1 LADLG
6 VTVYLRHCCGSD
18 FSGGR
23 RKVAAPTSASA
34 HAGWFDAA
42 VVADYYRGQSSG
54 QPSHSVSSRALIIAA
69 LLLAIAT
76 AGLPADAQQTPRL
89 ARIGLLFQATPTATA
104 HLSEAFRQGMRDL
117 GYVEG
122 KSFVLELRYGEG
134 RPERLPELARE
145 LVGLKLDAIVA
156 AGADLATAA
165 VKRHTQTIPIVM
177 VNITD
182 PVGTGLVA
190 SLARPGGNITGLT
203 NISSEL
209 SGKRLEL
216 LREAVPGLSR
226 VAVLWNPDIRGAVL
240 DYKGT
245 ESAAR
250 ALRLEPQS
258 VEVSHAEDFDR
269 AFSTV
274 TSQRAQAVVVLPNPL
289 AFANRPRIAS
299 FAHRNRLPSM
309 YPQREYVDAGGLM
322 SYGPSLPDLF
332 RRAAIYVDKILKG
345 TRPGDLPVEQPSKF
359 ELVINL
365 KTAKALGLTI
375 PQSLIQRAD
384 QVIQ

>member
-1 LADLG
+1 
-6 VTVYLRHCCGSD
+6 
-18 FSGGR
+18 
-23 RKVAAPTSASA
+23 
-34 HAGWFDAA
+34 
-42 VVADYYRGQSSG
+42 
-54 QPSHSVSSRALIIAA
+54 
-69 LLLAIAT
+69 
-76 AGLPADAQQTPRL
+76 
-89 ARIGLLFQATPTATA
+89 
-104 HLSEAFRQGMRDL
+104 MRDL

-122 KSFVLELRYGEG
+122 RSFVLELRYGEG
-134 RPERLPELARE
+134 RPERLPEVARE
-145 LVGLKLDAIVA
+145 LVGLKLDVIVA
-156 AGADLATAA
+156 AGDLATAA
-165 VKRHTQTIPIVM
+165 VKRHTQTTPIVM
-177 VNITD
+177 VNTTD

-216 LREAVPGLSR
+216 LKEAVPGLSR

-269 AFSTV
+269 AFSAV
-274 TSQRAQAVVVLPNPL
+274 TSQRAQAIVVLPNPL
-289 AFANRPRIAS
+289 GFANRPRIAS

-309 YPQREYVDAGGLM
+309 YPQREYADAGGLM
-322 SYGPSLPDLF
+322 SYGPSLSDLF
-332 RRAAIYVDKILKG
+332 RRAATYVDKILSGAK
-345 TRPGDLPVEQPSKF
+345 PDLPVEQPTKF

-365 KTAKALGLTI
+365 KTAKTLGLTI
-375 PQSLIQRAD
+375 PQPLLRRAD
-384 QVIQ
+384 EVIQ

>member
-1 LADLG
+1 MDRRHFLLTSLAG
-6 VTVYLRHCCGSD
+6 A
-18 FSGGR
+18 
-23 RKVAAPTSASA
+23 VAVP
-34 HAGWFDAA
+34 
-42 VVADYYRGQSSG
+42 
-54 QPSHSVSSRALIIAA
+54 L
-69 LLLAIAT
+69 T
-76 AGLPADAQQTPRL
+76 ARAQQTRRL
-89 ARIGLLFQATPTATA
+89 ARIGLLFQATPTTTA

-117 GYVEG
+117 GYVER
-122 KSFVLELRYGEG
+122 KSFVLEPRYGEG
-134 RPERLPELARE
+134 RLERLSELARE

-165 VKRHTQTIPIVM
+165 VKRYTQTIPIVM
-177 VNITD
+177 VNTTD
-182 PVGTGLVA
+182 PVGTGLIA
-190 SLARPGGNITGLT
+190 SLARPGGNVTGLT
-203 NISSEL
+203 NTSSEL

-216 LREAVPGLSR
+216 LREAAPGLSR

-269 AFSTV
+269 AFSAV
-274 TSQRAQAVVVLPNPL
+274 TSQRAQAIVVLPNPL
-289 AFANRPRIAS
+289 GFANRPRIAS

-309 YPQREYVDAGGLM
+309 YAQREYVDAGGLM
-322 SYGPSLPDLF
+322 SYGPSLLDLF

>member
-1 LADLG
+1 
-6 VTVYLRHCCGSD
+6 
-18 FSGGR
+18 
-23 RKVAAPTSASA
+23 
-34 HAGWFDAA
+34 
-42 VVADYYRGQSSG
+42 
-54 QPSHSVSSRALIIAA
+54 HSMSSRALIIAA

-76 AGLPADAQQTPRL
+76 AGPPADAQQTPIRL

-134 RPERLPELARE
+134 RPQRLPELARE
-145 LVGLKLDAIVA
+145 LVGLKLDVIVA

-216 LREAVPGLSR
+216 L
-226 VAVLWNPDIRGAVL
+226 
-240 DYKGT
+240 
-245 ESAAR
+245 
-250 ALRLEPQS
+250 
-258 VEVSHAEDFDR
+258 
-269 AFSTV
+269 
-274 TSQRAQAVVVLPNPL
+274 
-289 AFANRPRIAS
+289 
-299 FAHRNRLPSM
+299 
-309 YPQREYVDAGGLM
+309 
-322 SYGPSLPDLF
+322 
-332 RRAAIYVDKILKG
+332 
-345 TRPGDLPVEQPSKF
+345 
-359 ELVINL
+359 
-365 KTAKALGLTI
+365 
-375 PQSLIQRAD
+375 
-384 QVIQ
+384 